1 MLTTEICVQI
11 QQALKLEWSNRI
23 NRPGVNAQDQT
34 TAEGLSLRVVNQ
46 SSKKVEVKDQFR
58 KAFRDQNG
66 YVAFPYTQKV
76 MLLFQKIEGVDVLLM
91 VIYVQVR
98 LLLVYMGCVLMYRP
112 MTYEKLNTCE
122 PSIDTI
128 MCEL

>member
-76 MLLFQKIEGVDVLLM
+76 MLLFQKISSYL
-91 VIYVQVR
+91 
-98 LLLVYMGCVLMYRP
+98 
-112 MTYEKLNTCE
+112 
-122 PSIDTI
+122 I
-128 MCEL
+128 MNIQGEYSPN